1 VAKESETLLTL
12 PFKIEKISPMPDFS
26 KFTLLVVEDDIV
38 SVELVKSV
46 LADTGIRIEHAITG
60 LEAVKMIKRGFK
72 PDIILMDMR
81 LPEMDGYQA
90 TGIIKELHPEIP
102 IIAQT
107 AFAMTEDRQ
116 KCLAAGCDEYITKPY
131 DEALLLKI
139 ITDFLYNIGK

>member
-1 VAKESETLLTL
+1 
-12 PFKIEKISPMPDFS
+12 MPDLS
-26 KFTLLVVEDDIV
+26 QYTLLVVEDDIV
-38 SVELVKSV
+38 SVELVKTI
-46 LADTGIRIEHAITG
+46 LADTGIQIMHVVTG
-60 LEAVKMIKRGFK
+60 LEAVKLVKRGFR

-90 TGIIKELHPEIP
+90 TQLIKEHHQDIP
-102 IIAQT
+102 VIAQT

-139 ITDFLYNIGK
+139 ITSFLLKNG